1 MATTWAKRFES
12 LRDLGILALFGIA
25 PAIIGACCLTSSPIR
40 TTLIVTGLLL
50 GVPALIYLNLVTIW
64 HWKSRYRGKHSD
76 LWGALILVETSG
88 WFKVVYLVRHIIPD
102 ARQSG
107 RYATSTPLALID
119 APTDDVVDNK

>member
-12 LRDLGILALFGIA
+12 QRDLGIPALFGIGL
-25 PAIIGACCLTSSPIR
+25 AIIGACCLSSSPIR

-50 GVPALIYLNLVTIW
+50 GVPALIYLNIW
-64 HWKSRYRGKHSD
+64 HWKSRSRRKHSN
-76 LWGALILVETSG
+76 LWGALILLKTSG
-88 WFKVVYLVRHIIPD
+88 WFKVVSQLRHIIPD

-119 APTDDVVDNK
+119 ATTDDLADNE

>member
-12 LRDLGILALFGIA
+12 LSDLGIPALFGIGL
-25 PAIIGACCLTSSPIR
+25 AIIGACCLSSSPIR
-40 TTLIVTGLLL
+40 TTLIVTGFLL
-50 GVPALIYLNLVTIW
+50 GVPALIYRNIW
-64 HWKSRYRGKHSD
+64 HWKSRSRGKHSN

-88 WFKVVYLVRHIIPD
+88 WFQVVYLLRHIIPD

-119 APTDDVVDNK
+119 GTTDDVADNK